1 MVLSCR
7 RGVPTLRLSVCVL
20 AVVLGA
26 GQALLTAQDARPTA
40 GQSFPDLSQPAAP
53 PAASDEI
60 PASATQPPSDR
71 PAAVP
76 DSSPPGLMLGQ
87 GDLLEMNVYG
97 VPELSQK
104 VRVSNTGDIYLPL
117 IDHLHVAG
125 MTVEEAQSAI
135 EKQLSDGG
143 FVRNPHV
150 SILVT
155 ESSSALV
162 SVLGEVSKPG
172 VYPVI
177 GPRRLYDV
185 ISAAGGLTEKAGK
198 NVSITH
204 RNEPDNPKTITLS
217 DNLKQDTQSNVL
229 IEPGDTVVVERAGA
243 FFVVG
248 DVVHPSGFIMDA
260 PNLTVLKAMA
270 LAGGPT
276 RSASLNKAFLIRKTP
291 DGVKQTHV
299 PLKKIM
305 KAESPDIAM
314 QVEDILFVPSSSGKF
329 IAGRA
334 LQTAVQLAGSASI
347 VAIPR

>member
-1 MVLSCR
+1 MVLSCGR
-7 RGVPTLRLSVCVL
+7 RAAIFRLSACVL
-20 AVVLGA
+20 ALFLLTGN
-26 GQALLTAQDARPTA
+26 ALLTAQDARPA
-40 GQSFPDLSQPAAP
+40 GSQGFPDLSQPTAQ
-53 PAASDEI
+53 SDTSNPTPIAKPSNE
-60 PASATQPPSDR
+60 TQPS
-71 PAAVP
+71 AVP
-76 DSSPPGLMLGQ
+76 DSSPAGMLLGQ

-97 VPELSQK
+97 IPELSQRA
-104 VRVSNTGDIYLPL
+104 RVSNTGDVYLPL
-117 IDHLHVAG
+117 IDRVHVAG
-125 MTVEEAQSAI
+125 ITVEEAQTTI
-135 EKQLSDGG
+135 EKLLSDGG

-150 SILVT
+150 TILVT

-162 SVLGEVSKPG
+162 SVLGEVAKPG

-198 NVSITH
+198 NVSIAH
-204 RNEPDNPKTITLS
+204 RNEPDSPKTITLS
-217 DNLKQDTQSNVL
+217 DKLKQDSQSNVL
-229 IEPGDTVVVERAGA
+229 IQPGDTLVVERAGA

-260 PNLTVLKAMA
+260 ENLTVLKAMA

-276 RSASLNKAFLIRKTP
+276 RSASLNKAFLIRRTA
-291 DGVKQTHV
+291 DGVKQTQV

-305 KAESPDIAM
+305 KSESPDVAM

-334 LQTAVQLAGSASI
+334 LQTAFQLAGSASI

>member
-1 MVLSCR
+1 M
-7 RGVPTLRLSVCVL
+7 
-20 AVVLGA
+20 
-26 GQALLTAQDARPTA
+26 
-40 GQSFPDLSQPAAP
+40 
-53 PAASDEI
+53 
-60 PASATQPPSDR
+60 
-71 PAAVP
+71 
-76 DSSPPGLMLGQ
+76 MLGQ

-150 SILVT
+150 TILVT

-204 RNEPDNPKTITLS
+204 RNEPDSPKTITLS
-217 DNLKQDTQSNVL
+217 DKLRQDAQSNVL
-229 IEPGDTVVVERAGA
+229 IQPGDTVVVERAGA

-276 RSASLNKAFLIRKTP
+276 RSASLNNAFLIRKTP
-291 DGVKQTHV
+291 EGVKQTHV

-305 KAESPDIAM
+305 KAESPDVAM
-314 QVEDILFVPSSSGKF
+314 QVEDILFVPSSSRRS
-329 IAGRA
+329 IAGHA